1 MKRATL
7 GFGLMVLSMFIS
19 ADTLIRDARVIDGT
33 GAPALETT
41 SIWIKDGYIREI
53 GRELDVTEA
62 TRVVDASDMTIIPG
76 LIDSHVH
83 LFSLP
88 GAPFRNES
96 EAEKRELRRIHLRAY
111 LANGVTS
118 VLDTGISFEHLAET
132 RGSLASGVPGP
143 RVYALGPPLSAPGGY
158 ADDRPESYA
167 FNFNARNA
175 DAVDVMIDQ
184 LVSAGT
190 VGVKVKIEYGFG
202 PFNVWPV
209 HSPEVREALVNA
221 AAERNLPLYI
231 HSMSE
236 PEHHIALDM
245 KPHALVHAGFFE
257 GEPTTLLLDRMRESG
272 AYVVSTISV
281 ADAGRVFAQPE
292 LLKAPHVQLTVPVAE
307 IKTASDPKSAAGL
320 AVEFAR
326 ASFPQWMPQSLAI
339 WIAGVLQ
346 SSPTAIPMQNAVGQ
360 MHGAGIPIVMG
371 SDSGNWEVIPF
382 EFHGPTSVREVE
394 LLNLAG
400 MTKMEAIVASTSI
413 PAQMLGLD
421 GEIGTITV
429 GARADLVILP
439 DNPLTDL
446 TVLTRP
452 TWVMKSGELR
462 TPREWMGVE

>member
-1 MKRATL
+1 
-7 GFGLMVLSMFIS
+7 MFIS

-33 GAPALETT
+33 GAAPLETT
-41 SIWIKDGYIREI
+41 SIWIEDGYIKEI
-53 GRELDVTEA
+53 GTELHVTEA
-62 TRVVDASDMTIIPG
+62 TRVVDARGMTIIPG

-88 GAPFRNES
+88 GAPFRNDS
-96 EAEKRELRRIHLRAY
+96 EAEKRERRRIHLRAY

-118 VLDTGISFEHLAET
+118 VLDTGISFEHLAEI

-167 FNFNARNA
+167 FNFNVRNA

-184 LVSAGT
+184 LVSADT

-202 PFNVWPV
+202 PFNVWPI
-209 HSPEVREALVNA
+209 HSPEVREAVVNA

-257 GEPTTLLLDRMRESG
+257 GEPTTLLLDRMKESG
-272 AYVVSTISV
+272 VYVVSTISV

-292 LLKAPHVQLTVPVAE
+292 LLKAPHVQLTVPIAE
-307 IKTASDPKSAAGL
+307 TKTAADPKSAAGL
-320 AVEFAR
+320 AAEFAR
-326 ASFPQWMPQSLAI
+326 LSFPQWIPESLSI
-339 WIAGVLQ
+339 WLAGVLQ
-346 SSPTAIPMQNAVGQ
+346 SSPTAIPMLNAVGQ

-400 MTKMEAIVASTSI
+400 MTKMEAIVASTSV
-413 PAQMLGLD
+413 PAQMLGMD
-421 GEIGTITV
+421 GEIGTIAV

-439 DNPLTDL
+439 DNPLADL

-452 TWVMKSGELR
+452 SWVMKGGELR